1 MLPILSDID
10 VLALTKTGENELHEA
25 GTTLS
30 PIQLEALVLIDGK
43 SSVAV
48 LLGRVPD
55 APREDLRTSLQELI
69 EKGFVSTLAHSES
82 DALDP
87 GDFFTSGTSHAD
99 TAVPDDEAHA
109 QAAANEEFLRQN
121 GYFVNVVR
129 RSNAKR
135 EEVKGRKPTVLV
147 VDGDPSICGLLQT
160 YFKLEGLVTRAAHNR
175 DEIVAEL
182 HRSPLP
188 DAVLLEVRLPD
199 ANGFEILHR
208 MRQHPVLK
216 GLPVI
221 MLSGE
226 ATREAVLKGIL
237 GGADGYIT
245 KPFDIHHMVR
255 AVKVVLGLQDG
266 PVGQDWDY
274 SL

>member
-10 VLALTKTGENELHEA
+10 VLALTKKGENELHEA

-30 PIQLEALVLIDGK
+30 PIQLEALVLIDGH
-43 SSVAV
+43 SSLAQV
-48 LLGRVPD
+48 LSRVPD
-55 APREDLRTSLQELI
+55 APREALRTSLQELI
-69 EKGFVSTLAHSES
+69 EKGFVSALAHADS

-87 GDFFTSGTSHAD
+87 GDFFTSAISHAHA
-99 TAVPDDEAHA
+99 AVPDDDAHA
-109 QAAANEEFLRQN
+109 EAAANAEFLRQN

-129 RSNAKR
+129 GSKAKR
-135 EEVKGRKPTVLV
+135 EAVKGRKPTVLV
-147 VDGDPSICGLLQT
+147 VDDDPDICGLLQT
-160 YFKLEGLVTRAAHNR
+160 YFKLEGLATRAARNR

-182 HRSPLP
+182 RRSPLP
-188 DAVLLEVRLPD
+188 DVVLLDVKLPD
-199 ANGFEILHR
+199 ANGFDILHR

-221 MLSGE
+221 MLTGE

-255 AVKVVLGLQDG
+255 AVKVVLGLKDG
-266 PVGQDWDY
+266 QAGQDWDY

>member
-1 MLPILSDID
+1 MLPMLSDID

-30 PIQLEALVLIDGK
+30 PIQLEALVLIDGN

-48 LLGRVPD
+48 LLGRMPD
-55 APREDLRTSLQELI
+55 APREELRTSLQELT
-69 EKGFVSTLAHSES
+69 EKGFVSTLVSSDS

-87 GDFFTSGTSHAD
+87 GDFFTSASSHAD

-109 QAAANEEFLRQN
+109 QATANAEFLRQN

-129 RSNAKR
+129 RSQAKR

-147 VDGDPSICGLLQT
+147 IDDDPGICGLLQT
-160 YFKLEGLVTRAAHNR
+160 YFKLEGIATRAAHNR

-188 DAVLLEVRLPD
+188 DVVLLDIGLPD
-199 ANGFEILHR
+199 ANGFDILHR
-208 MRQHPVLK
+208 MRRHPVLK

-221 MLSGE
+221 MLTGS
-226 ATREAVLKGIL
+226 ATREAVLKAIM

-255 AVKVVLGLQDG
+255 AVKVVLGAQDG
-266 PVGQDWDY
+266 PAGQDWDY

>member
-10 VLALTKTGENELHEA
+10 VLALTKGGENELHEA
-25 GTTLS
+25 GTTLT

-43 SSVAV
+43 SSVAQ

-55 APREDLRTSLQELI
+55 APREELRTSLQQLI
-69 EKGFVSTLAHSES
+69 EKGFVTTPACSDS

-87 GDFFTSGTSHAD
+87 GDFFSSSVSRDHA
-99 TAVPDDEAHA
+99 AVPDDEAHA
-109 QAAANEEFLRQN
+109 QAAANAAFLHQN

-129 RSNAKR
+129 RSKVRR
-135 EEVKGRKPTVLV
+135 EEAKGRKPTVLV
-147 VDGDPSICGLLQT
+147 IDDDPDICNLLQT
-160 YFKLEGLVTRAAHNR
+160 YFKLEGLVTRAAHDR
-175 DEIVAEL
+175 AEIVAEL

-188 DAVLLEVRLPD
+188 DVVLLDVKLPD
-199 ANGFEILHR
+199 ANGFDVLHR

-216 GLPVI
+216 ELPVI
-221 MLSGE
+221 MLTGE

-255 AVKVVLGLQDG
+255 AVKVALGAKEG
-266 PVGQDWDY
+266 RAGQDWDY